1 MLLAVPKYGRVKVDK
16 ILRQCKISPS
26 KTVGGLSERQ
36 RNELVGLDLANVDLG
51 EGIAHVRGKGKRE
64 RIALLGPPA
73 VEAITAWLAHRA
85 VLLGPRLRSSVALF
99 VNKRGDRLKAL
110 WWDQDG
116 LIIWYKRLECG
127 CFERPAA
134 RADQKHVTLDATEL
148 AMLLGGVSLA
158 SVKRRKRFSLA
169 S

>member
-1 MLLAVPKYGRVKVDK
+1 MLNLPTQARIYLCTTPVD
-16 ILRQCKISPS
+16 LRK
-26 KTVGGLSERQ
+26 GFDGLSG
-36 RNELVGLDLANVDLG
+36 LVESVFEKNVLDGHLF
-51 EGIAHVRGKGKRE
+51 
-64 RIALLGPPA
+64 
-73 VEAITAWLAHRA
+73 
-85 VLLGPRLRSSVALF
+85 LF

-116 LIIWYKRLECG
+116 LVIWYKRLERG
-127 CFERPAA
+127 VFERPAA
-134 RADQKHVTLDATEL
+134 RDDQKHVTLDATEL